1 MSVVQRTVRGIGFNT
16 VRQFLAVFVPRPR
29 HSHRDRAFFRKKL
42 RDGEALPAPLPC
54 GMEGT
59 MTPEPHTPR
68 SVKATT
74 ALATIAGPAGL
85 AGRIED
91 AILDLAGAVPTT
103 DEPLSPTPHA
113 RAQALARSAA
123 KSAAGLSGTAALA
136 PGPFGLLT
144 LLPDLVLVWKV
155 QARLVADIAAA
166 YGQSASLGKEQML
179 YCLFKHAAAQAF
191 RDLVVRTGERFIVRR
206 AGVMLL
212 QSLASKIGLQIAQRT
227 VGKAAARY
235 LPLVGAAGVAGYAYY
250 DTRKVADN
258 AIALFSRPVT
268 LEHP

>member
-1 MSVVQRTVRGIGFNT
+1 MTDE
-16 VRQFLAVFVPRPR
+16 
-29 HSHRDRAFFRKKL
+29 SHAI
-42 RDGEALPAPLPC
+42 
-54 GMEGT
+54 
-59 MTPEPHTPR
+59 
-68 SVKATT
+68 ATT
-74 ALATIAGPAGL
+74 AVTTVLGPTGL
-85 AGRIED
+85 AGRIEE
-91 AILDLAGAVPTT
+91 AILDLAGKVPAS
-103 DEPLSPTPHA
+103 DEPQSATPHA

-123 KSAAGLSGTAALA
+123 KSAAGVSGGAALA

-144 LLPDLVLVWKV
+144 LLPDLLVVWKL
-155 QARLVADIAAA
+155 QSKLVADIAAA

-212 QSLASKIGLQIAQRT
+212 QSLAGKIGLQIAQRT

-258 AIALFSRPVT
+258 AIALFSREISMEPA
-268 LEHP
+268 

>member
-1 MSVVQRTVRGIGFNT
+1 MSPVSR
-16 VRQFLAVFVPRPR
+16 
-29 HSHRDRAFFRKKL
+29 
-42 RDGEALPAPLPC
+42 
-54 GMEGT
+54 
-59 MTPEPHTPR
+59 
-68 SVKATT
+68 TT
-74 ALATIAGPAGL
+74 ALTRIAGPAAL

-91 AILDLAGAVPTT
+91 AILDLAGKVPRS
-103 DEPLSPTPHA
+103 DEPLSATPHA

-123 KSAAGLSGTAALA
+123 KSAAGVSGGAALA
-136 PGPFGLLT
+136 PGPFGLMT
-144 LLPDLVLVWKV
+144 LLPDLLVVWKL
-155 QARLVADIAAA
+155 QSKLVADIAAA

-212 QSLASKIGLQIAQRT
+212 QSLAGKIGLQIAQRT

-258 AIALFSRPVT
+258 AIALFSREISMEPT
-268 LEHP
+268 

>member
-1 MSVVQRTVRGIGFNT
+1 MAHRSEGESPMNRT
-16 VRQFLAVFVPRPR
+16 
-29 HSHRDRAFFRKKL
+29 RALTRIT
-42 RDGEALPAPLPC
+42 APA
-54 GMEGT
+54 
-59 MTPEPHTPR
+59 
-68 SVKATT
+68 A
-74 ALATIAGPAGL
+74 L

-91 AILDLAGAVPTT
+91 AILDLAGTVPRS
-103 DEPLSPTPHA
+103 DEPLSATPHA

-123 KSAAGLSGTAALA
+123 KSAASVSGGAALA
-136 PGPFGLLT
+136 PGPFGMLT
-144 LLPDLVLVWKV
+144 LLPDLLLVWKL
-155 QARLVADIAAA
+155 QSRLVADIAAA

-179 YCLFKHAAAQAF
+179 YCLFKHAATQAF

-212 QSLASKIGLQIAQRT
+212 QSLAGKIGLQIAQRT

-258 AIALFSRPVT
+258 AIALFSREISMEPT
-268 LEHP
+268 

>member
-1 MSVVQRTVRGIGFNT
+1 MTDE
-16 VRQFLAVFVPRPR
+16 
-29 HSHRDRAFFRKKL
+29 SHDI
-42 RDGEALPAPLPC
+42 
-54 GMEGT
+54 
-59 MTPEPHTPR
+59 
-68 SVKATT
+68 ATT
-74 ALATIAGPAGL
+74 AVTTVLGPTGL
-85 AGRIED
+85 AGRIEE
-91 AILDLAGAVPTT
+91 AILDLAGKVPASN
-103 DEPLSPTPHA
+103 EPLSATPHA

-123 KSAAGLSGTAALA
+123 KSAAGVSGGAALA

-144 LLPDLVLVWKV
+144 LLPDLLVVWKL
-155 QARLVADIAAA
+155 QSKLVADIAAA

-212 QSLASKIGLQIAQRT
+212 QSLAGKIGLQIAQRT

-258 AIALFSRPVT
+258 AIALFSREIPM
-268 LEHP
+268 EPA

>member
-1 MSVVQRTVRGIGFNT
+1 MR
-16 VRQFLAVFVPRPR
+16 
-29 HSHRDRAFFRKKL
+29 
-42 RDGEALPAPLPC
+42 
-54 GMEGT
+54 
-59 MTPEPHTPR
+59 PEPHTPR
-68 SVKATT
+68 IAKATT
-74 ALATIAGPAGL
+74 ALTTIAGPARL
-85 AGRIED
+85 VGRIED
-91 AILDLAGAVPTT
+91 AILDLAGTVPRT

-113 RAQALARSAA
+113 RALALARSAA

-179 YCLFKHAAAQAF
+179 YCLFQHAAAQAF

-206 AGVMLL
+206 AGVVLL
-212 QSLASKIGLQIAQRT
+212 QSLAGKIGLQIAQRT

-258 AIALFSRPVT
+258 AIALFSRPIT
-268 LEHP
+268 LEPT

>member
-1 MSVVQRTVRGIGFNT
+1 MTHESPAIAATAVTTV
-16 VRQFLAVFVPRPR
+16 L
-29 HSHRDRAFFRKKL
+29 
-42 RDGEALPAPLPC
+42 
-54 GMEGT
+54 
-59 MTPEPHTPR
+59 
-68 SVKATT
+68 
-74 ALATIAGPAGL
+74 GPTGL
-85 AGRIED
+85 AGRIEE
-91 AILDLAGAVPTT
+91 AILDLAGKVPTS
-103 DEPLSPTPHA
+103 DEPLSATPHA

-123 KSAAGLSGTAALA
+123 KSAAGVSGGAALA

-144 LLPDLVLVWKV
+144 LLPDLLVVWKL
-155 QARLVADIAAA
+155 QSKLVADIAAA

-212 QSLASKIGLQIAQRT
+212 QSLAGKIGLQIAQRT

-258 AIALFSRPVT
+258 AIALFSREISMEPT
-268 LEHP
+268 

>member
-1 MSVVQRTVRGIGFNT
+1 MT
-16 VRQFLAVFVPRPR
+16 L
-29 HSHRDRAFFRKKL
+29 D
-42 RDGEALPAPLPC
+42 PLNL
-54 GMEGT
+54 
-59 MTPEPHTPR
+59 R
-68 SVKATT
+68 SVKPTK
-74 ALATIAGPAGL
+74 ALALLAGPAGL

-91 AILDLAGAVPTT
+91 AILDLAGAVPRT
-103 DEPLSPTPHA
+103 DEPLSATPLS

-123 KSAAGLSGTAALA
+123 KSAAGLSGAAALA

-191 RDLVVRTGERFIVRR
+191 RDLVVRSGERFIVRR
-206 AGVMLL
+206 AGAVLL
-212 QSLASKIGLQIAQRT
+212 QSLAGKIGLHVAQRT

-258 AIALFSRPVT
+258 AIALFSRPIT
-268 LEHP
+268 LEPT